1 MIDIRRIGFGLWS
14 PDRETFIA
22 VMGTLTNPLT
32 GGPLIGEDGPS
43 ANLIVDEIGPVTKVP
58 GTHDDDG
65 QEIAPPVII
74 EGHHV
79 NLYAVGDLAGLLTA
93 GMPEEGDVFARTHIL
108 SLLGDM
114 NWQPSAVGEP
124 AGFVGTSGVKIFDLA
139 TINLPAR
146 VLG

>member
-1 MIDIRRIGFGLWS
+1 MIDTRRIGFGLWS
-14 PDRETFIA
+14 PDRESFLA

-43 ANLIVDEIGPVTKVP
+43 ANLGAVTKVP
-58 GTHDDDG
+58 GTYDDEG

-93 GMPEEGDVFARTHIL
+93 GMPDEGDVFARTHIL

-114 NWQPSAVGEP
+114 DWQPSAVGEP
-124 AGFVGTSGVKIFDLA
+124 AGFVGSSGVKIFDLA